1 MTLSSPH
8 LAGGRPSALIMS
20 DWPAPWC
27 AFCTLTHSP
36 RCRSPQR
43 MIPSLPPLISSAP
56 LGLQASAYT
65 FSLGSLKVYR
75 RSPLYASQILSS
87 PPPLPPPPLASLRP
101 SGLQATLMT
110 MPRCPCREALTI
122 PSEASQRQTPPSS
135 PQLARCVPSGLQ
147 ATRRILVSC
156 ARPTHRRVPVV
167 ASHTCTP
174 LLIAPT
180 GQKFSI
186 GTPRD
191 ALEKGNDA
199 IGVPQDL
206 RTGARARV
214 PHPDC
219 IVPSTAG
226 QKPSIGTPR
235 HPIHDP
241 CVATHQPGWHPA
253 ATIPNSHQQIRPRT
267 GDPGPTHAPPHVL

>member
-87 PPPLPPPPLASLRP
+87 PPPIPPPPLASLRP

-122 PSEASQRQTPPSS
+122 PSEASQRKTLPSS
-135 PQLARCVPSGLQ
+135 PQLARRVPSGLQ

-156 ARPTHRRVPVV
+156 ARPTHRRGPVV
-167 ASHTCTP
+167 TSHTRIASSHPPLARTLPSGLHATP
-174 LLIAPT
+174 STIHLWPCSNLGGILPPASQTVTSRSEP
-180 GQKFSI
+180 
-186 GTPRD
+186 
-191 ALEKGNDA
+191 ALA
-199 IGVPQDL
+199 SQ
-206 RTGARARV
+206 
-214 PHPDC
+214 
-219 IVPSTAG
+219 VPSG
-226 QKPSIGTPR
+226 L
-235 HPIHDP
+235 H
-241 CVATHQPGWHPA
+241 AT
-253 ATIPNSHQQIRPRT
+253 S
-267 GDPGPTHAPPHVL
+267 